1 MRPLAALLA
10 ILTGSAVALAVGLLL
25 TWVVILFLPADEA
38 RFAPEHAALLK
49 AIGVFGLFS
58 AVCAASLSGV
68 LRLRAW
74 GFAAPSAAGSL
85 YGELR
90 LRAWRFAAHAATAA
104 MFALAVWAYWPR

>member
-58 AVCAASLSGV
+58 AV
-68 LRLRAW
+68 
-74 GFAAPSAAGSL
+74 SAASL

-104 MFALAVWAYWPR
+104 MFAIAVWAYWPR